1 MINMRSWIKLKGLRG
16 WKNPLFFREGLEL
29 FSRLCGCTCEAINT
43 SNENS
48 WRCNCFAS
56 RLKSSVKCRAWGAN
70 FPFCSHRAPPGGWA
84 RTAKGI
90 FSVTVSVSAFA
101 FPPTGAGLCASISA
115 YGTHRQM
122 GATFCNYISP
132 KLKVNNR
139 HFSYK
144 LLDGE
149 IKCLYTVRLQRHQR
163 HPWMMWHHHQRSVSA
178 SNWGNS
184 GALRC
189 SCLI

>member
-1 MINMRSWIKLKGLRG
+1 MHLWRCQHNTAINM
-16 WKNPLFFREGLEL
+16 
-29 FSRLCGCTCEAINT
+29 

-48 WRCNCFAS
+48 CRCNCFAS

-70 FPFCSHRAPPGGWA
+70 FPFCCYRAPPGDWA

-90 FSVTVSVSAFA
+90 FSVTVSVSWLCI
-101 FPPTGAGLCASISA
+101 PTHKSISVCQHLSIWH
-115 YGTHRQM
+115 TQHM

-149 IKCLYTVRLQRHQR
+149 IKCLYTVRLQRHWR
-163 HPWMMWHHHQRSVSA
+163 HPWMMLHHHQSSVLA

-184 GALRC
+184 GARAWLWALEMILTKGIVPRMKYYRHNIA
-189 SCLI
+189 SNKET